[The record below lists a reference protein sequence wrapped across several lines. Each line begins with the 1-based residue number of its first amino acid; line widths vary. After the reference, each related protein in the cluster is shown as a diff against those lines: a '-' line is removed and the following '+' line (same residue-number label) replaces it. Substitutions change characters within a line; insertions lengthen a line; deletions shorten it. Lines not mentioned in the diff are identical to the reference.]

1 MAVQWTV
8 TDLPEVLKVLNC
20 EACCYALM
28 EVKQLIPVA
37 LHGVQDPTPPKRES
51 DAKWS
56 EVTILDKTL
65 PMHQYLEEAILLFP
79 KTVTGKGMGPVL
91 KAVARCS
98 DSHFQGAVIRV
109 LWRRL

>member
-1 MAVQWTV
+1 
-8 TDLPEVLKVLNC
+8 
-20 EACCYALM
+20 M

-37 LHGVQDPTPPKRES
+37 LHGVQDPTLLKRES

-98 DSHFQGAVIRV
+98 DSHFQGAVIREV
-109 LWRRL
+109 SCSTLA

>member
-1 MAVQWTV
+1 
-8 TDLPEVLKVLNC
+8 
-20 EACCYALM
+20 M

-37 LHGVQDPTPPKRES
+37 LRGVQDPTPPKCES

-56 EVTILDKTL
+56 KRESDAKRSEVTNLDKTL

-98 DSHFQGAVIRV
+98 DSHFEGAVIRV